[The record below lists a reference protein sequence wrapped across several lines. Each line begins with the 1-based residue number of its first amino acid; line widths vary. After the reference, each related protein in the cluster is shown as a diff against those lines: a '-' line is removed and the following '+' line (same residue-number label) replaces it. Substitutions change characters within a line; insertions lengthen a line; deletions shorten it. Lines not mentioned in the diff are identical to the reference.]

1 MVLYNA
7 VSFSIVEIT
16 SRKGVTGEEQLSTCE
31 LAEPAGQHFFV
42 EDQFVGVDGG
52 SSLFCGR

>member
-42 EDQFVGVDGG
+42 ED
-52 SSLFCGR
+52 